1 MGINP
6 AVLGRFGS
14 VSGVALL
21 CALLALW
28 LPWSGTEGVAVSL
41 SGWQQIPW
49 LVLVLIVTA
58 CALLGMI
65 SARHKSWGVWL
76 VTALTLLSLWLV
88 TDSVQQAD
96 LAGQAAFGFWLLVI
110 AIGCCMWVSMSGLA
124 AIKLLHLQAQG
135 LINLL
140 IPVLLGIWVISLWE
154 LVVVGF
160 AIPHVLLPAPS
171 VVGEAIMSSI
181 PTLAADFNQTVIK
194 AVIPGFLLGNS
205 VGFLVAVLADKVP
218 FLRRG
223 LLPVGNLVSAIPI
236 VGVAPIMVMWFG
248 FDWQSK
254 VAVVVIMT
262 FFPMLVNTITGLA
275 ESDAIERDLMRS
287 YGASYWQSLVKLR
300 LPNALPF
307 IFNALKISSTLALI
321 GAIVAEFFGTPIVG
335 MGFRISTEVGRM
347 NIEMVW
353 ASIAV
358 AALAG
363 SCFYGLLAL
372 LERRI
377 TFWHASFRR
386 GHG

>member
-1 MGINP
+1 MDTSTR
-6 AVLGRFGS
+6 VMRFTP
-14 VSGVALL
+14 VSGIALL
-21 CALLALW
+21 CALLALL
-28 LPWSGTEGVAVSL
+28 LPWSGTSGRV
-41 SGWQQIPW
+41 GWQQMEW
-49 LVLVLIVTA
+49 FLLVLMVVICTLFGVVVFK
-58 CALLGMI
+58 
-65 SARHKSWGVWL
+65 HKLWRPGC
-76 VTALTLLSLWLV
+76 VTALTLLALWRGIDIV
-88 TDSVQQAD
+88 KQVD
-96 LAGQAAFGFWLLVI
+96 LAGQAQFGFWFLVV
-110 AIGCCMWVSMSGLA
+110 AIGLCVWSSMSSLA
-124 AIKLLHLQAQG
+124 AIRLFNVQVQRLL
-135 LINLL
+135 NLL

-171 VVGEAIMSSI
+171 IVGEAIMSSTS
-181 PTLAADFNQTVIK
+181 TLAADFNQTVIK
-194 AVIPGFLLGNS
+194 AVIPGFLLGNT
-205 VGFLVAVLADKVP
+205 VGFGVAVLADRIP

-262 FFPMLVNTITGLA
+262 FFPMLVNTITGLG
-275 ESDAIERDLMRS
+275 ESDAIEQDLMRS
-287 YGASYWQSLVKLR
+287 YGATYWQSFFKLR

-307 IFNALKISSTLALI
+307 VFNALKISSTLALI

-358 AALAG
+358 AAVAG
-363 SCFYGLLAL
+363 SSFYGVLAL
-372 LERRI
+372 LERWV

-386 GHG
+386 GHN